1 MPRGEN
7 RASILL
13 SREENEQVFSL
24 IGPKCQS
31 LATAVVQLFTT
42 EDPSHSK
49 WKKKDTGVLCLI
61 KDNGKRSYFFRIY
74 CLYRKAMIWEQEVY
88 LQIEYKNPRPFLH
101 TFEAEEYMAA
111 FNFANENEANILR
124 NILLEKIEL
133 RKIRREERRHRSMV
147 SARSSGSGP
156 PPPRQNGTLPP
167 PPPEPAPSPAYVPPP
182 PQPQPQPVKTNH
194 SLGSYTLKSNKKQK
208 GRKLT
213 KADIGVP
220 QNFKHISHV
229 GWDANKGFDLD
240 NAPNAD
246 ELRSFFTKAGVSETQ
261 LQDQETRE
269 FIYDFIEM
277 HGGLPA
283 VKQDL
288 DNVKA
293 PGRGAL
299 PPAPG
304 GMAPAAPLAPPAP
317 PAPPVPTR
325 SPAPP
330 HPPAPPSRAPP
341 PPPARAVP
349 PPPAHRTAPPRPAQL
364 SSGPPSVPPPPP
376 PGTAPPPPPPMSA
389 APPVAPPPPP
399 PPAPPAP
406 PPAPPMAPATP
417 PPPAE
422 AAAAD
427 PRAALMESIRS
438 GSKTLK
444 RVEPTAKPAVV
455 DDSRSNLLSEIR
467 QGVELRSVS
476 RSGSNSGSERKG
488 ARPACGLA
496 EALQRALEERSRA
509 IHSSDSELSD
519 ATTSDGEWDD

>member
-13 SREENEQVFSL
+13 SPEENDQVFSL

-133 RKIRREERRHRSMV
+133 RKIRREERARARSMV
-147 SARSSGSGP
+147 SSRGSSSASVP
-156 PPPRQNGTLPP
+156 SRQNGTLPP
-167 PPPEPAPSPAYVPPP
+167 PPPQPEPAPAPVAPVPMPVHHA
-182 PQPQPQPVKTNH
+182 PQPMQPLPAKTNH

-208 GRKLT
+208 GRKIT
-213 KADIGVP
+213 KADIGMP
-220 QNFKHISHV
+220 QDFKHISHV
-229 GWDANKGFDLD
+229 GWNANTGFDLE
-240 NAPNAD
+240 NAPEAD
-246 ELRSFFTKAGVSETQ
+246 ELRCFFSKAGVSETQ

-269 FIYDFIEM
+269 FIYDFIET

-288 DNVKA
+288 DKTLS
-293 PGRGAL
+293 RGAL
-299 PPAPG
+299 PPAPS
-304 GMAPAAPLAPPAP
+304 AA
-317 PAPPVPTR
+317 APPVPTR
-325 SPAPP
+325 SPAPQ

-349 PPPAHRTAPPRPAQL
+349 PPPAHRVAPPRPAQPV

-376 PGTAPPPPPPMSA
+376 PGTAPPPPPLSSA
-389 APPVAPPPPP
+389 APPMAPPPPP

-406 PPAPPMAPATP
+406 PPAPPMAPDMP
-417 PPPAE
+417 MSSE
-422 AAAAD
+422 SAAASAD

-438 GSKTLK
+438 GTKGLK
-444 RVEPTAKPAVV
+444 RVEPAAKSAVV
-455 DDSRSNLLSEIR
+455 EDSRSNLLSEIR
-467 QGVELRSVS
+467 QGIELKAVS
-476 RSGSNSGSERKG
+476 RSGSNSGSERKAG
-488 ARPACGLA
+488 TACGLA

-509 IHSSDSELSD
+509 IHSSDSDMSD

>member
-7 RASILL
+7 RPSILL
-13 SREENEQVFSL
+13 SREENDQVFSL

-133 RKIRREERRHRSMV
+133 RKIRREERRQRSMV
-147 SARSSGSGP
+147 SARSSTASSVP
-156 PPPRQNGTLPP
+156 SRQNGTLPP
-167 PPPEPAPSPAYVPPP
+167 PPPEPEPAPAPPTPAPTPLMQP
-182 PQPQPQPVKTNH
+182 PQPVQQMQPIPAKTNH

-288 DNVKA
+288 DNVKT
-293 PGRGAL
+293 PRGAL
-299 PPAPG
+299 PPAPS
-304 GMAPAAPLAPPAP
+304 MSAPPPPVSAPPP

-341 PPPARAVP
+341 PPPARVLP
-349 PPPAHRTAPPRPAQL
+349 PPLAHRTAPPRPAQPVI

-376 PGTAPPPPPPMSA
+376 PGSAPPPPPPIS
-389 APPVAPPPPP
+389 
-399 PPAPPAP
+399 
-406 PPAPPMAPATP
+406 
-417 PPPAE
+417 
-422 AAAAD
+422 
-427 PRAALMESIRS
+427 
-438 GSKTLK
+438 
-444 RVEPTAKPAVV
+444 RVEPVAKPVVV

-467 QGVELRSVS
+467 QGVELKSVS
-476 RSGSNSGSERKG
+476 RSGSNSGSERRG

-509 IHSSDSELSD
+509 IHSSDSDMSD